1 MYGYIVLSEV
11 GTLLVLKKLEGE
23 DEEKT
28 VNEVRKKKHFQMHN
42 RPESWAILE
51 VLHERLQQLQIEK
64 A

>member
-28 VNEVRKKKHFQMHN
+28 VNEVKKKNIFKCTTDLRVEFYRKSHYLN
-42 RPESWAILE
+42 NKP
-51 VLHERLQQLQIEK
+51 
-64 A
+64 

>member
-28 VNEVRKKKHFQMHN
+28 VNEVKKKNIFKCTTDLRVELFRKYCMN
-42 RPESWAILE
+42 DYSSC
-51 VLHERLQQLQIEK
+51 K
-64 A
+64 N

>member
-28 VNEVRKKKHFQMHN
+28 VNEVKKKTFSNAQ
-42 RPESWAILE
+42 PI
-51 VLHERLQQLQIEK
+51 
-64 A
+64 

>member
-28 VNEVRKKKHFQMHN
+28 VNEVKKNILKWTTDL
-42 RPESWAILE
+42 RVESFW
-51 VLHERLQQLQIEK
+51 K
-64 A
+64 YCMNDYSSCK

>member
-28 VNEVRKKKHFQMHN
+28 VNEVKKKHFQMHN
-42 RPESWAILE
+42 RSES
-51 VLHERLQQLQIEK
+51 
-64 A
+64 